1 MQLTFK
7 QRIWAIPAIAAL
19 LFATGLGIN
28 QSYTS
33 SALAHIGRAGSVDYP
48 ALDHMNSLIRDVQA
62 ISEGMQ
68 HAVADGEK
76 DGLVAIQNSAQRIR
90 ATLGALAKIDGHAP
104 AAARLGSEFDAYYAP
119 TLTAGKILLGLEAG
133 DAPKTIAA
141 MQAALTLLQRDLGQS
156 YAAESKQLTA
166 SLGDSTRDVSFL
178 MRLNIMVALL
188 TVACLAGA
196 SYFIIRLL
204 WRQLGGEPE
213 YAITIA
219 HTIADGDFS
228 STIRTLPDDRG
239 SLLLS
244 LHDMQRKL
252 ALTMLRIRAAGDT
265 ITGAA
270 QEIEAGN
277 TDLAGRT
284 EREAGALDQT
294 VQSMR
299 QLTATVR
306 QNADSARQA
315 NELAG
320 DASGVAEK
328 GGAVVAQVVGTMGAI
343 NASSKKIVDI
353 IGVIDGIAFQTN
365 ILALNAAVEA
375 ARAGEQGRGFAV
387 VASEVRNLAQ
397 RSAAAAKEIK
407 GLIDDSVRRVDDG
420 ARLVDEAGAT
430 MNDIVSSIASVTA
443 IMGEITEA
451 SQAQSSEIEHIQ
463 AALGEIDHDT
473 RQNAVLVEQ
482 ASAAAGSL
490 LEQANNLAQEVS
502 VFKLGQNAASA
513 SASSPLSSGAALAAV
528 PSQALAIREQ
538 AARAP
543 RRPRSDSNFHS
554 L

>member
-33 SALAHIGRAGSVDYP
+33 SALAHIARAGSVDYP
-48 ALDHMNSLIRDVQA
+48 ALDHLNSLIRDVQA

-68 HAVADGEK
+68 HAVADGEQ

-90 ATLGALAKIDGHAP
+90 ATLATLGKVDGHAP
-104 AAARLGSEFDAYYAP
+104 AAERLGAEFSAYYQP
-119 TLTAGKILLGLEAG
+119 TLQAGKIMLGLESG

-141 MQAALTLLQRDLGQS
+141 MQAALKVLQQDLGQS

-166 SLGDSTRDVSFL
+166 TLGDSTRDVNFL
-178 MRLNIMVALL
+178 MKLNIVVALV
-188 TVACLAGA
+188 TVACLALA
-196 SYFIIRLL
+196 SYVIIRLL

-213 YAITIA
+213 YAIKIA
-219 HTIADGDFS
+219 VTIADGDFTS
-228 STIRTLPDDRG
+228 RINTLPDDSG

-244 LHDMQRKL
+244 LHNMQHKL
-252 ALTMLRIRAAGDT
+252 ASTMQRIRAAGDT
-265 ITGAA
+265 IAGAA
-270 QEIEAGN
+270 HEIEAGN
-277 TDLAGRT
+277 ADLAQRT
-284 EREAGALDQT
+284 EREVGALDQT

-306 QNADSARQA
+306 QNADSAHQA
-315 NELAG
+315 NQLAG

-328 GGAVVAQVVGTMGAI
+328 GGAVVAQVVDTMGAI
-343 NASSKKIVDI
+343 NASSRKIVDI

-387 VASEVRNLAQ
+387 VASEVRSLAQ

-407 GLIDDSVRRVDDG
+407 TLIDDSVRRVDDG
-420 ARLVDEAGAT
+420 ARLVDQAGET
-430 MNDIVSSIASVTA
+430 MNDIVSSIASVTG
-443 IMGEITEA
+443 IMAEITAA
-451 SQAQSSEIEHIQ
+451 SQAQSGEIEHIQ
-463 AALGEIDHDT
+463 GALGEIDHDT

-490 LEQANNLAQEVS
+490 LEQATNLAQVVS
-502 VFKLGQNAASA
+502 VFKLGQDAAPRLAAS
-513 SASSPLSSGAALAAV
+513 SSFPLLAK
-528 PSQALAIREQ
+528 
-538 AARAP
+538 
-543 RRPRSDSNFHS
+543 H
-554 L
+554 